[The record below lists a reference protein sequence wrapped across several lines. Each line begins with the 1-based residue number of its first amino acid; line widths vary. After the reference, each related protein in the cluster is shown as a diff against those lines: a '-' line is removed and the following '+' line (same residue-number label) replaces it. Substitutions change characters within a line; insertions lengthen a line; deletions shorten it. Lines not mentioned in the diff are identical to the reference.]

1 MFFIESLKA
10 LDLLKEDV
18 IYTWSK
24 PERNAFIVFEED
36 EWFVS
41 YMVRDISIM
50 TMVINKKKKP
60 VYAEGPLYQTMIKDG
75 LKNNDAML
83 CFMDLIYR
91 HFHDIECVKQNKDT
105 ID

>member
-10 LDLLKEDV
+10 LDSHKENV

-24 PERNAFIVFEED
+24 PNRNAFIVYEEN

-41 YMVRDISIM
+41 YMVEEVSVM
-50 TMVINKKKKP
+50 TVVINKKKKP
-60 VYAEGPLYQTMIKDG
+60 VYAEGPLYQTMLEDG
-75 LKNNDAML
+75 LKDSDAVL
-83 CFMDLIYR
+83 CFMDLLYQ
-91 HFHDIECVKQNKDT
+91 HFQNIECVKQNKDT

>member
-24 PERNAFIVFEED
+24 PERNAFIVFEEE

-75 LKNNDAML
+75 LDDNDAML

-91 HFHDIECVKQNKDT
+91 HFHDIECVKQNKDE